1 MKRIFSLLLCFTILG
16 CALNLS
22 AQQNTTNDAWLKYNA
37 EKKSEALSGILEACI
52 PLVGHAYV
60 GDVKRGFVPAAVSV
74 GGLALAIIAPFSGS
88 EGSIVALGSI
98 GWLAYLGGRVWGV
111 VSAINTAN
119 DYNANLRNKLNLSL
133 QPINDPQMGTLGYGL
148 ALTVNF

>member
-37 EKKSEALSGILEACI
+37 EKKSEPLSGILEACI
-52 PLVGHAYV
+52 PLVGHAYA
-60 GDVKRGFVPAAVSV
+60 GDVKRGFVPAGVSL
-74 GGLALAIIAPFSGS
+74 GGLALSIIGVFSN
-88 EGSIVALGSI
+88 SIAAVYLC
-98 GWLAYLGGRVWGV
+98 WTAYFGGRVWGV